1 MTIVNINDI
10 EDLIIAKYEI
20 DTILNEQGKL
30 EGRSNLQEFINEFA
44 TPQYIYLINNL
55 QIPFNYFKFENKDYL
70 FVTNSD
76 ESEINII
83 KSKEIS
89 NRHFLR
95 SLSRIKFLQGTDHVN
110 NIIST
115 CSFTGG
121 MHCPLRKTDVKA
133 SDGNMGVA

>member
-83 KSKEIS
+83 KSKLKVLKY
-89 NRHFLR
+89 NLNNLVL
-95 SLSRIKFLQGTDHVN
+95 LSKNKLSKMIDIN
-110 NIIST
+110 NVIIYDQKYY
-115 CSFTGG
+115 
-121 MHCPLRKTDVKA
+121 M
-133 SDGNMGVA
+133 

>member
-83 KSKEIS
+83 KSKLKVLKY
-89 NRHFLR
+89 NLNNLVL
-95 SLSRIKFLQGTDHVN
+95 LSKNDLSKMIDMN
-110 NIIST
+110 NVIIYDQKYY
-115 CSFTGG
+115 
-121 MHCPLRKTDVKA
+121 M
-133 SDGNMGVA
+133 

>member
-30 EGRSNLQEFINEFA
+30 EGRSNLQEFINKFA
-44 TPQYIYLINNL
+44 NPQYIYLIDDL
-55 QIPFNYFKFENKDYL
+55 QIPFNYFKIENKDYL

-83 KSKEIS
+83 KAKLKVLKYNLNNLVLLSK
-89 NRHFLR
+89 NK
-95 SLSRIKFLQGTDHVN
+95 LSKMIDIN
-110 NIIST
+110 NVIIY
-115 CSFTGG
+115 GQKYY
-121 MHCPLRKTDVKA
+121 M
-133 SDGNMGVA
+133 

>member
-1 MTIVNINDI
+1 MKLVNINDI

-83 KSKEIS
+83 KSKLKVLKY
-89 NRHFLR
+89 NLNNLVL
-95 SLSRIKFLQGTDHVN
+95 LSKNELSKMIDMN
-110 NIIST
+110 NVIIYDQKYY
-115 CSFTGG
+115 
-121 MHCPLRKTDVKA
+121 M
-133 SDGNMGVA
+133 

>member
-44 TPQYIYLINNL
+44 NLQYIYLIDNL
-55 QIPFNYFKFENKDYL
+55 KIPFNYFKIENKDYL

-83 KSKEIS
+83 KSKLKVLKY
-89 NRHFLR
+89 NLNNLVL
-95 SLSRIKFLQGTDHVN
+95 LSKNDLSKMIDMN
-110 NIIST
+110 NVIIYDQKYY
-115 CSFTGG
+115 
-121 MHCPLRKTDVKA
+121 M
-133 SDGNMGVA
+133 

>member
-55 QIPFNYFKFENKDYL
+55 QIPFSYFKFENKDYL
-70 FVTNSD
+70 FVTDSD

-83 KSKEIS
+83 KSKLKVLKY
-89 NRHFLR
+89 NLNNLVL
-95 SLSRIKFLQGTDHVN
+95 LSKNDLSKMIDMN
-110 NIIST
+110 NVIIYDQKYY
-115 CSFTGG
+115 
-121 MHCPLRKTDVKA
+121 M
-133 SDGNMGVA
+133 

>member
-83 KSKEIS
+83 KSKLKVLKY
-89 NRHFLR
+89 NLNNLVL
-95 SLSRIKFLQGTDHVN
+95 LSKNDLSKMIYMN
-110 NIIST
+110 NVIIYDQKYY
-115 CSFTGG
+115 
-121 MHCPLRKTDVKA
+121 M
-133 SDGNMGVA
+133 

>member
-20 DTILNEQGKL
+20 DTILNKQGKL

-44 TPQYIYLINNL
+44 NPQYIYLIDNL
-55 QIPFNYFKFENKDYL
+55 QIPFNYFKIENKDYL

-83 KSKEIS
+83 KAKLKVLKYDLNNLVLLSK
-89 NRHFLR
+89 NK
-95 SLSRIKFLQGTDHVN
+95 LSKMIDIN
-110 NIIST
+110 NVIIYDQKYY
-115 CSFTGG
+115 
-121 MHCPLRKTDVKA
+121 M
-133 SDGNMGVA
+133 

>member
-10 EDLIIAKYEI
+10 EDLIIAKHEI

-55 QIPFNYFKFENKDYL
+55 QIPFSYFKFENKDYL
-70 FVTNSD
+70 FVTDSD

-83 KSKEIS
+83 KSKLKVLKY
-89 NRHFLR
+89 NLNNLVL
-95 SLSRIKFLQGTDHVN
+95 LSKNDLSKMIDMN
-110 NIIST
+110 NVIIYDQKYY
-115 CSFTGG
+115 
-121 MHCPLRKTDVKA
+121 M
-133 SDGNMGVA
+133 

>member
-10 EDLIIAKYEI
+10 EDLIISKYEI

-30 EGRSNLQEFINEFA
+30 EGRSNLQEFISEFA
-44 TPQYIYLINNL
+44 TPQYIYLINDL

-83 KSKEIS
+83 KAKLKVLKYDLNNLVLLSKNE
-89 NRHFLR
+89 
-95 SLSRIKFLQGTDHVN
+95 LSKMINMDNV
-110 NIIST
+110 IIYDQKYY
-115 CSFTGG
+115 
-121 MHCPLRKTDVKA
+121 M
-133 SDGNMGVA
+133 

>member
-1 MTIVNINDI
+1 MRMVDINDI

-83 KSKEIS
+83 KSKLKVLKY
-89 NRHFLR
+89 NLNNLVL
-95 SLSRIKFLQGTDHVN
+95 LSKNDLSKMIDMN
-110 NIIST
+110 NVIIYDQKYY
-115 CSFTGG
+115 
-121 MHCPLRKTDVKA
+121 M
-133 SDGNMGVA
+133 

>member
-10 EDLIIAKYEI
+10 EDLIIAKYDI

-30 EGRSNLQEFINEFA
+30 EGRSNLQEFINKFA

-55 QIPFNYFKFENKDYL
+55 QIPFSYFKFENKDYL

-83 KSKEIS
+83 KSKLKVLKY
-89 NRHFLR
+89 NL
-95 SLSRIKFLQGTDHVN
+95 N
-110 NIIST
+110 NIVLLSKNDLSKMID
-115 CSFTGG
+115 
-121 MHCPLRKTDVKA
+121 MNNVIIYDQKYY
-133 SDGNMGVA
+133 M

>member
-83 KSKEIS
+83 KSKLKVLKY
-89 NRHFLR
+89 NLNNLVL
-95 SLSRIKFLQGTDHVN
+95 LSKNELSKMIDMN
-110 NIIST
+110 NVIIYDQ
-115 CSFTGG
+115 
-121 MHCPLRKTDVKA
+121 KYYIQ
-133 SDGNMGVA
+133 

>member
-30 EGRSNLQEFINEFA
+30 EGRSNLQEFINKFA
-44 TPQYIYLINNL
+44 NPQYIYLIDDL
-55 QIPFNYFKFENKDYL
+55 QIPFNYFKIENKDYL

-83 KSKEIS
+83 KAKLKVLKYDLNNLVLLSK
-89 NRHFLR
+89 NK
-95 SLSRIKFLQGTDHVN
+95 LSKMIDIN
-110 NIIST
+110 NVIIYDQKYY
-115 CSFTGG
+115 
-121 MHCPLRKTDVKA
+121 M
-133 SDGNMGVA
+133 

>member
-83 KSKEIS
+83 KSKLKVLKY
-89 NRHFLR
+89 NLNNLVL
-95 SLSRIKFLQGTDHVN
+95 LSKNDLSKMIDMN
-110 NIIST
+110 NVIIYDQNYY
-115 CSFTGG
+115 
-121 MHCPLRKTDVKA
+121 MQ
-133 SDGNMGVA
+133 

>member
-30 EGRSNLQEFINEFA
+30 EGRSNLQEFINKFA
-44 TPQYIYLINNL
+44 NPQYIYLIDDL
-55 QIPFNYFKFENKDYL
+55 QIPFNYFKIENKDYL

-83 KSKEIS
+83 KAKLKVLKYNLNNLVLLSK
-89 NRHFLR
+89 ND
-95 SLSRIKFLQGTDHVN
+95 LSKMIDMN
-110 NIIST
+110 NVIIYDQKYY
-115 CSFTGG
+115 
-121 MHCPLRKTDVKA
+121 M
-133 SDGNMGVA
+133 

>member
-30 EGRSNLQEFINEFA
+30 EGRSNLQEFINKFA
-44 TPQYIYLINNL
+44 NLQYIYLIDNL
-55 QIPFNYFKFENKDYL
+55 RIPFNYFKIENKDYL

-83 KSKEIS
+83 KAKLKVLKYNLNNLVLLSK
-89 NRHFLR
+89 NK
-95 SLSRIKFLQGTDHVN
+95 LSKMIDIN
-110 NIIST
+110 NVIIYDQKYY
-115 CSFTGG
+115 
-121 MHCPLRKTDVKA
+121 M
-133 SDGNMGVA
+133 

>member
-30 EGRSNLQEFINEFA
+30 EGRSNLQEFINKFA
-44 TPQYIYLINNL
+44 NPQYIYLIDDL
-55 QIPFNYFKFENKDYL
+55 QIPFNYFKIENKDYL

-83 KSKEIS
+83 KAKLKVLKYNLNNLILLSK
-89 NRHFLR
+89 NK
-95 SLSRIKFLQGTDHVN
+95 LSKMIDIN
-110 NIIST
+110 NVIIYDQKYY
-115 CSFTGG
+115 
-121 MHCPLRKTDVKA
+121 M
-133 SDGNMGVA
+133 

>member
-10 EDLIIAKYEI
+10 EDLIISKYEI

-44 TPQYIYLINNL
+44 NPQYIYLIDDL
-55 QIPFNYFKFENKDYL
+55 QIPFNYFKIENKDYL

-83 KSKEIS
+83 KAKLKVLKYDLNNLVLLSK
-89 NRHFLR
+89 NK
-95 SLSRIKFLQGTDHVN
+95 LSKMIDIN
-110 NIIST
+110 NVIIYDQKYY
-115 CSFTGG
+115 
-121 MHCPLRKTDVKA
+121 M
-133 SDGNMGVA
+133 

>member
-20 DTILNEQGKL
+20 DTILNERGKL

-83 KSKEIS
+83 KSKLKVLKY
-89 NRHFLR
+89 NLNNLVL
-95 SLSRIKFLQGTDHVN
+95 LSKNDLSKMIDMN
-110 NIIST
+110 NVIIYDQKYY
-115 CSFTGG
+115 
-121 MHCPLRKTDVKA
+121 M
-133 SDGNMGVA
+133 

>member
-30 EGRSNLQEFINEFA
+30 EGRSNLQEFINKFA
-44 TPQYIYLINNL
+44 NLQYIYLIDNL
-55 QIPFNYFKFENKDYL
+55 QIPFNYFKIENKDYL

-83 KSKEIS
+83 KAKLKVLKYDLNNLVLLSK
-89 NRHFLR
+89 NK
-95 SLSRIKFLQGTDHVN
+95 LSKMIDIN
-110 NIIST
+110 NVIIYDQKYY
-115 CSFTGG
+115 
-121 MHCPLRKTDVKA
+121 M
-133 SDGNMGVA
+133 

>member
-10 EDLIIAKYEI
+10 EDLIIAKHEI

-55 QIPFNYFKFENKDYL
+55 QIPFSYFKFENKDYL

-83 KSKEIS
+83 KSKLKVLKY
-89 NRHFLR
+89 NLNNLVL
-95 SLSRIKFLQGTDHVN
+95 LSKNDLSKMIDMN
-110 NIIST
+110 NVIIYDQKYY
-115 CSFTGG
+115 
-121 MHCPLRKTDVKA
+121 M
-133 SDGNMGVA
+133 

>member
-83 KSKEIS
+83 KSKLKVLKYNLNNLI
-89 NRHFLR
+89 L
-95 SLSRIKFLQGTDHVN
+95 LSKNDLSKMIDMN
-110 NIIST
+110 NVIIYDQKYY
-115 CSFTGG
+115 
-121 MHCPLRKTDVKA
+121 M
-133 SDGNMGVA
+133 

>member
-20 DTILNEQGKL
+20 DIILNEQGKL

-83 KSKEIS
+83 KSKLKVLKY
-89 NRHFLR
+89 NLNNLVL
-95 SLSRIKFLQGTDHVN
+95 LSKNDLSKMIDMN
-110 NIIST
+110 NVIIYDQKYY
-115 CSFTGG
+115 
-121 MHCPLRKTDVKA
+121 M
-133 SDGNMGVA
+133 

>member
-30 EGRSNLQEFINEFA
+30 EGRSNLQEFINKFA
-44 TPQYIYLINNL
+44 NPQYIYLIDDL
-55 QIPFNYFKFENKDYL
+55 QIPFNYFKIENKDYL

-83 KSKEIS
+83 KAKLKVLKYNLNNLVLLSK
-89 NRHFLR
+89 NK
-95 SLSRIKFLQGTDHVN
+95 LSKMIDIN
-110 NIIST
+110 NVIIYDQKYY
-115 CSFTGG
+115 
-121 MHCPLRKTDVKA
+121 M
-133 SDGNMGVA
+133 

>member
-55 QIPFNYFKFENKDYL
+55 QIPFSYFKFENKDYL

-83 KSKEIS
+83 KSKLKVLKY
-89 NRHFLR
+89 NLNNLVL
-95 SLSRIKFLQGTDHVN
+95 LSKNDLSKMIDMN
-110 NIIST
+110 NVIIYDQKYY
-115 CSFTGG
+115 
-121 MHCPLRKTDVKA
+121 MQ
-133 SDGNMGVA
+133 

>member
-83 KSKEIS
+83 KAKLKVLKYDLNNLVLLSK
-89 NRHFLR
+89 NK
-95 SLSRIKFLQGTDHVN
+95 LSKMIDIN
-110 NIIST
+110 NVIIYDQKYY
-115 CSFTGG
+115 
-121 MHCPLRKTDVKA
+121 M
-133 SDGNMGVA
+133 

>member
-83 KSKEIS
+83 KSELKVLKY
-89 NRHFLR
+89 NLNNLVL
-95 SLSRIKFLQGTDHVN
+95 LSKNDLSKMIDMN
-110 NIIST
+110 NVIIHDQKYY
-115 CSFTGG
+115 
-121 MHCPLRKTDVKA
+121 MQ
-133 SDGNMGVA
+133 

>member
-44 TPQYIYLINNL
+44 NPQYIYLIDNL
-55 QIPFNYFKFENKDYL
+55 QIPFNYFKIENKDYL

-83 KSKEIS
+83 KAKLKVLKYNLNNLVLLSK
-89 NRHFLR
+89 NK
-95 SLSRIKFLQGTDHVN
+95 LSKMIDIN
-110 NIIST
+110 NVIIYDQKYY
-115 CSFTGG
+115 
-121 MHCPLRKTDVKA
+121 M
-133 SDGNMGVA
+133 

>member
-30 EGRSNLQEFINEFA
+30 EGRSNLQEFINKFA
-44 TPQYIYLINNL
+44 NPQYIYLIDNL
-55 QIPFNYFKFENKDYL
+55 QIPFNYFKIENKDYL

-83 KSKEIS
+83 KAKLKVLKYDLNNLVLLSKNKLLKMID
-89 NRHFLR
+89 
-95 SLSRIKFLQGTDHVN
+95 IN
-110 NIIST
+110 NVIIYDQKYY
-115 CSFTGG
+115 
-121 MHCPLRKTDVKA
+121 M
-133 SDGNMGVA
+133 

>member
-30 EGRSNLQEFINEFA
+30 EGRSNLQEFINEYA

-83 KSKEIS
+83 KSKLKVLKY
-89 NRHFLR
+89 NLNNLVL
-95 SLSRIKFLQGTDHVN
+95 LSKNDLSKMIDMN
-110 NIIST
+110 NVIIYDQKYY
-115 CSFTGG
+115 
-121 MHCPLRKTDVKA
+121 M
-133 SDGNMGVA
+133 